1 MLDQITFPTRGYTR
15 FEYES
20 HTYNQIAND
29 AGTGL
34 VNEAGIAGGVRIKTI
49 INNDGIKEQ
58 LRNFK
63 YVQNYITN
71 HSSTVSSGVLS
82 RKPKYYWPNWQVK
95 STSGGTLTQTIFSVN
110 SIIPLSNVFGTH
122 IGYSEVIE
130 QRNDGSYTLY
140 KYSNYGV
147 NGSYYDDAT
156 INTLNVNKSPYDKIS
171 DLSMMR
177 GKLLNLRVYNANNTL
192 LKEKILTYRS
202 DKNTLASNTQFYVIG
217 CDAHYQNVCSGSAT
231 SVYHGNAYKIYF
243 FDYDV
248 IQEETKSY
256 LNSNVVSEIT
266 SYNKSDINLSNGNI
280 RLQNSVTQTGSDG
293 LLLKTFFKYP
303 TDRIYSDLYMDELI
317 DAFRVGEIIQT
328 WKLKNNNP
336 VGATKMIYKLTN
348 DLVVPGVLYISHT
361 NNIAFQKETTYD
373 KYDINGN
380 LLQYTSK
387 AGIPTSIIW
396 GYNAT
401 LPIASVT
408 NANHQ
413 TSVENYSNILKFES
427 PIGSSGGR
435 LLDKSDVTNIRVGS
449 TATLNLASCFIP
461 PNVTQPQ
468 SVTFY
473 LVCNKTLYQETLS
486 TSQSLT
492 IPVTGS
498 FSYLDIVKGN
508 PNIIATGTF
517 AYESRINPNQ
527 ANEIYYQGFEE
538 YTPAS
543 FCNTAKT
550 GEYIYSGSFS
560 LPLGNM
566 MPDSYKLSYW
576 KSTDKTNWQYVEQGI
591 NISTSTTSY
600 TIGGTGLYLDEIRLC
615 PSDAQMTT
623 YTYKPLIG
631 MTSQSD
637 PKGTTA
643 YYEYDNFGRLKLIK
657 DDDNNVTQSFN
668 YNYKH

>member
-1 MLDQITFPTRGYTR
+1 M
-15 FEYES
+15 
-20 HTYNQIAND
+20 A
-29 AGTGL
+29 
-34 VNEAGIAGGVRIKTI
+34 
-49 INNDGIKEQ
+49 
-58 LRNFK
+58 
-63 YVQNYITN
+63 
-71 HSSTVSSGVLS
+71 
-82 RKPKYYWPNWQVK
+82 
-95 STSGGTLTQTIFSVN
+95 
-110 SIIPLSNVFGTH
+110 
-122 IGYSEVIE
+122 
-130 QRNDGSYTLY
+130 
-140 KYSNYGV
+140 
-147 NGSYYDDAT
+147 
-156 INTLNVNKSPYDKIS
+156 
-171 DLSMMR
+171 
-177 GKLLNLRVYNANNTL
+177 
-192 LKEKILTYRS
+192 LK
-202 DKNTLASNTQFYVIG
+202 
-217 CDAHYQNVCSGSAT
+217 
-231 SVYHGNAYKIYF
+231 
-243 FDYDV
+243 
-248 IQEETKSY
+248 
-256 LNSNVVSEIT
+256 
-266 SYNKSDINLSNGNI
+266 
-280 RLQNSVTQTGSDG
+280 
-293 LLLKTFFKYP
+293 
-303 TDRIYSDLYMDELI
+303 
-317 DAFRVGEIIQT
+317 
-328 WKLKNNNP
+328 
-336 VGATKMIYKLTN
+336 
-348 DLVVPGVLYISHT
+348 
-361 NNIAFQKETTYD
+361 KETTYD
-373 KYDINGN
+373 KYDTQGN

-449 TATLNLASCFIP
+449 TATLNLTSCFIP

-538 YTPAS
+538 YTPTS

-566 MPDSYKLSYW
+566 MPGSYKLSYW